1 MISVSGL
8 GTDSEKLISKFN
20 CEIWLYSLDVKVQ
33 MQLYGRTT
41 AILAIQSSIEIYA
54 CKSNTYITDLRT
66 KCPSNFRWEVKL
78 NRHRPM
84 RVRE

>member
-20 CEIWLYSLDVKVQ
+20 CESWLYSLDVKVQ
-33 MQLYGRTT
+33 MQLYGKTT
-41 AILAIQSSIEIYA
+41 AMLAMQSSMEIFA
-54 CKSNTYITDLRT
+54 WKNNKYITDFRT